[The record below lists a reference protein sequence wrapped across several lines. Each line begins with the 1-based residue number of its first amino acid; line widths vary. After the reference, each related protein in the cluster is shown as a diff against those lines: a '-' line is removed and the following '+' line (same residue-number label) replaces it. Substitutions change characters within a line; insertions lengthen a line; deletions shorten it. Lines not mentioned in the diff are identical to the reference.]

1 LFLTRETRFML
12 DPAWEGFFHI
22 VFLPCRPAAPL
33 YSSPVHTSDS
43 VIVPVRNASRHGER
57 S

>member
-1 LFLTRETRFML
+1 ML

-22 VFLPCRPAAPL
+22 VFLPRRPAAPL